1 MRNFKVFVLLI
12 FFSLLTVYTITD
24 AGPTVI
30 RDNRVRDLSVT
41 PVLGRG
47 YTISTNTFQSTCLKD
62 VKRTKPSYD
71 FTYNFQ
77 ELQSLDTGIT
87 MDTSKL
93 IEAAPKELIDYIDKK
108 VEESKI
114 EKISVETKTTTTT
127 TKEEKKLHRIL
138 VTINLFSYYSSV
150 DEANTK
156 VSDSASQLLSSK
168 DIPGFFNSCGSF
180 YVRSITRKASFF
192 SLFEFEYTTI
202 DEAKEFVHQ
211 LETQL
216 KGFQKL
222 TEEEG
227 KEEKVETEKKSRE
240 EIEKSFKSR
249 AEKYNLTITTMAWGL
264 GKDEKATLISYDV
277 ESFKNAIKDAFISMM
292 DEGTG
297 KVDSI
302 EVVPWVENT
311 EFQILIGLDKEDQEP
326 ARLESGTRVPRKPL
340 LLYEKKQILNL
351 NAEFLAEIERN
362 NRNFTNLYYK
372 ARICKQH
379 IDQNWKDFNPASK
392 KLEFKEDFTKR
403 YVRNNRGGKPILL
416 NDLDTYLSKGYID
429 GLLVKQKKF
438 MYGGDEWGKGARE
451 CINQIIGEGIF
462 RVPYH
467 DLESCRKLSEQMGEG
482 EHDILE
488 SYCMPILYPN
498 WFKVK

>member
-1 MRNFKVFVLLI
+1 MKNFKLLFVI
-12 FFSLLTVYTITD
+12 IVFSLLIIYNLTD

-77 ELQSLDTGIT
+77 ELKSLDTGIT
-87 MDTSKL
+87 VDTSKL
-93 IEAAPKELIDYIDKK
+93 IKAAPKELIDYVDKK

-114 EKISVETKTTTTT
+114 EKMSSETETTKTTK
-127 TKEEKKLHRIL
+127 KEEVKLHRIL

-156 VSDSASQLLSSK
+156 VSDAASKLLSSR

-180 YVRSITRKASFF
+180 YVRSITRRASFF

-211 LETQL
+211 LESQI
-216 KGFQKL
+216 KGFTKL
-222 TEEEG
+222 TEKEG
-227 KEEKVETEKKSRE
+227 KEEKAETEEKTRE

-264 GKDEKATLISYDV
+264 GKDEKAELISYDV

-311 EFQILIGLDKEDQEP
+311 EFQTLIGLEEEAATLKP
-326 ARLESGTRVPRKPL
+326 GTKVPQKL

-351 NAEFLAEIERN
+351 NAEFLAEIESN
-362 NRNFTNLYYK
+362 NRNFLNLYYK
-372 ARICKQH
+372 ARICRQH
-379 IDQNWKDFNPASK
+379 IDQNWKDLNPASK

-403 YVRNNRGGKPILL
+403 YVRNNRGGKPLL
-416 NDLDTYLSKGYID
+416 LTALDTYLSKGYID
-429 GLLVKQKKF
+429 GLLVKQKAF
-438 MYGGDEWGKGARE
+438 MYGGEKWGKGARE
-451 CINQIIGEGIF
+451 CINQIIGQGIF
-462 RVPYH
+462 RVPYQ
-467 DLESCRKLSEQMGEG
+467 DIESCRKLSEQMGEG

-488 SYCMPILYPN
+488 SYCMPVLYPN

>member
-1 MRNFKVFVLLI
+1 
-12 FFSLLTVYTITD
+12 
-24 AGPTVI
+24 
-30 RDNRVRDLSVT
+30 
-41 PVLGRG
+41 
-47 YTISTNTFQSTCLKD
+47 
-62 VKRTKPSYD
+62 
-71 FTYNFQ
+71 
-77 ELQSLDTGIT
+77 
-87 MDTSKL
+87 
-93 IEAAPKELIDYIDKK
+93 
-108 VEESKI
+108 
-114 EKISVETKTTTTT
+114 
-127 TKEEKKLHRIL
+127 
-138 VTINLFSYYSSV
+138 
-150 DEANTK
+150 
-156 VSDSASQLLSSK
+156 LLSSK

-488 SYCMPILYPN
+488 SYCMPVLYPN
-498 WFKVK
+498 WYKGK

>member
-1 MRNFKVFVLLI
+1 MKNFKLLFVI
-12 FFSLLTVYTITD
+12 IVFSLLIIYNLTD

-77 ELQSLDTGIT
+77 ELKSLDTGIT
-87 MDTSKL
+87 VDTSKL
-93 IEAAPKELIDYIDKK
+93 IKAAPKELIDYVDKK

-114 EKISVETKTTTTT
+114 EKMSSETETTKTTK
-127 TKEEKKLHRIL
+127 KEEVKLHRIL

-156 VSDSASQLLSSK
+156 VSDAASKLLSSR

-180 YVRSITRKASFF
+180 YVRSITRRASFF

-211 LETQL
+211 LESQI
-216 KGFQKL
+216 KGFTKL
-222 TEEEG
+222 TEKEG
-227 KEEKVETEKKSRE
+227 KEEKAETEEKTRE

-264 GKDEKATLISYDV
+264 GKDEKAELISYDV

-297 KVDSI
+297 KVDSV

-311 EFQILIGLDKEDQEP
+311 EFQTLIGLEEEAATVKP
-326 ARLESGTRVPRKPL
+326 GTKVPQKL

-362 NRNFTNLYYK
+362 NRNFLNLYYK
-372 ARICKQH
+372 ARICRQH
-379 IDQNWKDFNPASK
+379 IDQNWKDLNPASK

-403 YVRNNRGGKPILL
+403 YVRNNRGGKPLL
-416 NDLDTYLSKGYID
+416 LTALDTYLSKGYID
-429 GLLVKQKKF
+429 GLLVKQKAF
-438 MYGGDEWGKGARE
+438 MYGGEKWGKGARE
-451 CINQIIGEGIF
+451 CINQIIGQGIF
-462 RVPYH
+462 RVPYQ
-467 DLESCRKLSEQMGEG
+467 DIESCRKLSEQMGEG

-488 SYCMPILYPN
+488 SYCMPVLYPN

>member
-1 MRNFKVFVLLI
+1 MKNFRILFLILL
-12 FFSLLTVYTITD
+12 FSLLIIYTLTD

-71 FTYNFQ
+71 FTYNFK
-77 ELQSLDTGIT
+77 ELKSLDTGIT
-87 MDTSKL
+87 VDTSKL
-93 IEAAPKELIDYIDKK
+93 IEAAPKELIDYVDKK
-108 VEESKI
+108 VEESKS
-114 EKISVETKTTTTT
+114 EKISTKTETTKTT

-156 VSDSASQLLSSK
+156 VSESASKLLSSK

-192 SLFEFEYTTI
+192 SLFEFEYTTL
-202 DEAKEFVHQ
+202 DEAREFVYQ
-211 LETQL
+211 LETQI

-222 TEEEG
+222 AEKEG
-227 KEEKVETEKKSRE
+227 ITKKVETEEKTRE
-240 EIEKSFKSR
+240 EIENSFKNR

-264 GKDEKATLISYDV
+264 GKDEKAKLISYDV
-277 ESFKNAIKDAFISMM
+277 ESFKSAIKDAFISMM

-297 KVDSI
+297 KVDSV

-311 EFQILIGLDKEDQEP
+311 EFQTLIGLEEEAEELKP
-326 ARLESGTRVPRKPL
+326 GTKVPQKL

-362 NRNFTNLYYK
+362 NRNYINLYYK
-372 ARICKQH
+372 ARICRQH

-403 YVRNNRGGKPILL
+403 YVRNNRAGKPILL

-451 CINQIIGEGIF
+451 CINQIIEEGIF

-488 SYCMPILYPN
+488 SYCMPVLYPN

>member
-1 MRNFKVFVLLI
+1 MKNFKLLFVI
-12 FFSLLTVYTITD
+12 IVFSLLIIYNLTD

-77 ELQSLDTGIT
+77 ELKSLDTGIT
-87 MDTSKL
+87 VDTSKL
-93 IEAAPKELIDYIDKK
+93 IKAAPKELIDYVDKK
-108 VEESKI
+108 VEESKL
-114 EKISVETKTTTTT
+114 EKMSAETETTKTTK
-127 TKEEKKLHRIL
+127 KEEVKLHRIL

-156 VSDSASQLLSSK
+156 VSDAASKLLSSR

-180 YVRSITRKASFF
+180 YVRSITRRASFF

-211 LETQL
+211 LESQI
-216 KGFQKL
+216 KGFTKL
-222 TEEEG
+222 TEKEG
-227 KEEKVETEKKSRE
+227 KEEKAETEEKTRE

-264 GKDEKATLISYDV
+264 GKDEKAELISYDV

-297 KVDSI
+297 KVDSV

-311 EFQILIGLDKEDQEP
+311 EFQTLIGLEEEAATVKP
-326 ARLESGTRVPRKPL
+326 GTKVPQKL

-362 NRNFTNLYYK
+362 NRNFLNLYYK
-372 ARICKQH
+372 ARICRQH
-379 IDQNWKDFNPASK
+379 IDQNWKDLNPASK

-403 YVRNNRGGKPILL
+403 YVRNNRGGKPLL
-416 NDLDTYLSKGYID
+416 LTALDTYLSKGYID
-429 GLLVKQKKF
+429 GLLVKQKAF
-438 MYGGDEWGKGARE
+438 MYGGEKWGKGARE
-451 CINQIIGEGIF
+451 CINQIIGQGIF
-462 RVPYH
+462 RVPYQ
-467 DLESCRKLSEQMGEG
+467 DIESCRKLSEQMGEG

-488 SYCMPILYPN
+488 SYCMPVLYPN